1 MYVFLKQILWDKFVV
16 NFMGPEIFIINLSS
30 VRAPLE
36 DSGHDQNMFSFF
48 FFSLSLAMLSH
59 AISSV
64 E

>member
-48 FFSLSLAMLSH
+48 FISLSLAMLSH